1 MKILGID
8 TSSKFLNIA
17 LSEDENIIKEESYLL
32 DRRHAS
38 QLVPKVKELL
48 KKYRTP
54 ISKIDVF
61 IIGLGPGSFTG
72 LRIGVSAIK
81 GFGIASGK
89 PCIGVASIDSIAC
102 NAQENNKDIIPIID
116 AKRGQV
122 YAAIYRRKGNKV
134 ARLSDYL
141 ILPIEKLLKK
151 VEPRGLKLVTP
162 NSLLPMGRNPEP
174 EGHLSIDSSP
184 WPSGEWIKDAPVF
197 LGDGVP
203 LYRNNISSIN
213 KKAVF
218 LEEEY
223 WYPGA
228 GNLIKLGF
236 SKKAKKI
243 NLAKLIPLYLY
254 PENCQIRKP

>member
-1 MKILGID
+1 LKILGID

-17 LSEDENIIKEESYLL
+17 LSEDEDIIREESHLL
-32 DRRHAS
+32 DRKQAS

-48 KKYRTP
+48 KKSRTP
-54 ISKIDVF
+54 IDKIDAF

-72 LRIGVSAIK
+72 LRIGVSAVK

-102 NAQENNKDIIPIID
+102 NAQEKDKYIIPIID

-122 YAAIYRRKGNKV
+122 YAAIYRRKGSKV
-134 ARLSDYL
+134 VRLSDYL
-141 ILPIEKLLKK
+141 LLPIEKILKK
-151 VEPRGLKLVTP
+151 V
-162 NSLLPMGRNPEP
+162 
-174 EGHLSIDSSP
+174 
-184 WPSGEWIKDAPVF
+184 KDAPVF
-197 LGDGVP
+197 LGDGVS

-236 SKKAKKI
+236 SKIKKAKKT
-243 NLAKLIPLYLY
+243 NLDKLTPLYLY
-254 PENCQIRKP
+254 PEDCQVKNHAIL

>member
-17 LSEDENIIKEESYLL
+17 LSEDENIIKEESHLL

-151 VEPRGLKLVTP
+151 VKG
-162 NSLLPMGRNPEP
+162 
-174 EGHLSIDSSP
+174 DS
-184 WPSGEWIKDAPVF
+184 VF

-236 SKKAKKI
+236 SKIKKAKKI

>member
-17 LSEDENIIKEESYLL
+17 LSEDEDIIKEESYLL

-151 VEPRGLKLVTP
+151 VKG
-162 NSLLPMGRNPEP
+162 
-174 EGHLSIDSSP
+174 DS
-184 WPSGEWIKDAPVF
+184 VF
-197 LGDGVP
+197 
-203 LYRNNISSIN
+203 YRNNISSIN

>member
-17 LSEDENIIKEESYLL
+17 LSEDEDIIREESHLL
-32 DRRHAS
+32 DRKHAS
-38 QLVPKVKELL
+38 ELAPKVKELL

-54 ISKIDVF
+54 INKIDVF

-72 LRIGVSAIK
+72 LRIGVSTIK

-134 ARLSDYL
+134 TRLSDYL
-141 ILPIEKLLKK
+141 VLPIEKLLKK
-151 VEPRGLKLVTP
+151 VKR
-162 NSLLPMGRNPEP
+162 
-174 EGHLSIDSSP
+174 DS
-184 WPSGEWIKDAPVF
+184 VF
-197 LGDGVP
+197 LGDGVS
-203 LYRNNISSIN
+203 LYKDKIANYINPDSYDMGKFSTIISPYSSGS
-213 KKAVF
+213 A
-218 LEEEY
+218 E
-223 WYPGA
+223 
-228 GNLIKLGF
+228 NLPKGRIM
-236 SKKAKKI
+236 
-243 NLAKLIPLYLY
+243 
-254 PENCQIRKP
+254 

>member
-17 LSEDENIIKEESYLL
+17 LSEDEDIIREESHLL
-32 DRRHAS
+32 DRRQAS

-48 KKYRTP
+48 KKSRTP
-54 ISKIDVF
+54 IDKIDAF

-72 LRIGVSAIK
+72 LRIGVSTIK

-102 NAQENNKDIIPIID
+102 NTKEKDKYIIPIID

-122 YAAIYRRKGNKV
+122 YTAIYRRKGSKV
-134 ARLSDYL
+134 VRLSDYL
-141 ILPIEKLLKK
+141 LLPIEKFLKR
-151 VEPRGLKLVTP
+151 V
-162 NSLLPMGRNPEP
+162 
-174 EGHLSIDSSP
+174 
-184 WPSGEWIKDAPVF
+184 KDAPVF
-197 LGDGVP
+197 LGDGVS
-203 LYRNNISSIN
+203 LYRNNISGIN

-218 LEEEY
+218 LEEKY

-236 SKKAKKI
+236 SKIKKAKKT
-243 NLAKLIPLYLY
+243 NLDKLTPLYLY
-254 PENCQIRKP
+254 PEDCQIRLLKSDRKLL

>member
-1 MKILGID
+1 LKILGID

-17 LSEDENIIKEESYLL
+17 LSEDEDIIKEESYLL

-151 VEPRGLKLVTP
+151 VKG
-162 NSLLPMGRNPEP
+162 
-174 EGHLSIDSSP
+174 DS
-184 WPSGEWIKDAPVF
+184 VF